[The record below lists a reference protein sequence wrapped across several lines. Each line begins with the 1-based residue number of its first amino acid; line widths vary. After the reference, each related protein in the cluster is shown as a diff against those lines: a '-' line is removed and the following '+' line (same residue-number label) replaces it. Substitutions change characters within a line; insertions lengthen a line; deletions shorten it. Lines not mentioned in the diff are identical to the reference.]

1 VTAQPATASRARR
14 TTAGETGED
23 GSPAVGPR
31 SLLATGTIAALA
43 VTGTGLAVVTL
54 LVLIGFIAAPHAGFG
69 LPAVLR
75 TAAMLWLVG
84 HHVGFSF
91 RGAGRIG
98 MLPLGL
104 VVLPGTLLWRAGRWV
119 TRVGGVRRLRHV
131 GLAALGL
138 AIPYAVLT
146 GVLAIVSRSALASA
160 SLLQAVACAFLLA
173 FAAGGLGAA
182 RALAPWSA
190 LIGLLPQRP
199 RSVVVAVAGSL
210 AALATAGALVT
221 CVSLAAH
228 LHEAATLETS
238 LAPGLVGTVLLLL
251 LQVGYL
257 PNAILW
263 AIAFALGP
271 GFAFGSATVVAP
283 TGSALSEL
291 PALPLLAALPP
302 GVHSALPGWL
312 EPIVLA
318 LPYLAGGLGGVLLV
332 RAVSPRRAKPG
343 PPAPSPGGA
352 THRTLA
358 ESARRAPT
366 AGTGLALDVAPLLG
380 LVCGAVSGA
389 ILGVLAAASGGPLGD
404 GRLGA
409 VGPSP
414 WQAGLVSA
422 LELGISTAMTA
433 GVLNYLALR
442 RAGALPRQPEPRQ
455 PEPSR
460 TEPPEH
466 GPHLIYL
473 DPWAGDEPPAKR
485 ASPPGPA
492 ALP

>member
-1 VTAQPATASRARR
+1 VTAQPATAGRAQ
-14 TTAGETGED
+14 TAAGGTGQD
-23 GSPAVGPR
+23 GGTAVGPR
-31 SLLATGTIAALA
+31 SLLGTGTIAALA
-43 VTGTGLAVVTL
+43 VTGTGLAVITL

-104 VVLPGTLLWRAGRWV
+104 VVLPGALLWRAGRWV
-119 TRVGGVRRLRHV
+119 ARVGGIRRLRHV

-138 AIPYAVLT
+138 AIPYAVAT
-146 GVLAIVSRSALASA
+146 GVLAIVSRSPLASA
-160 SLLQAVACAFLLA
+160 SLLQAIGCGFLLA
-173 FAAGGLGAA
+173 LGAGGLGAA
-182 RALAPWSA
+182 RTLAPWPA
-190 LIGLLPQRP
+190 LIRLLPQRT

-210 AALATAGALVT
+210 AALATTGALVT
-221 CVSLAAH
+221 CISLAAH

-238 LAPGLVGTVLLLL
+238 LAPGAVGTVLLLL
-251 LQVGYL
+251 LQFGYL

-263 AIAFALGP
+263 AIAFTLGP

-283 TGSALSEL
+283 TGSALSQL

-302 GVHSALPGWL
+302 GVHSALPGGL

-318 LPYLAGGLGGVLLV
+318 LPYLAGALGGVLLV
-332 RAVSPRRAKPG
+332 RAVSARGATPATPAGSPRRA
-343 PPAPSPGGA
+343 S
-352 THRTLA
+352 R
-358 ESARRAPT
+358 

-389 ILGVLAAASGGPLGD
+389 LLGVLAAVSGGPLGN
-404 GRLGA
+404 GRLAA

-414 WQAGLVSA
+414 WQVGLVSA
-422 LELGISTAMTA
+422 LELGISTAVTA

-442 RAGALPRQPEPRQ
+442 RAGALPRQPAPT
-455 PEPSR
+455 R
-460 TEPPEH
+460 TDPPEGGAH
-466 GPHLIYL
+466 ILYL
-473 DPWAGDEPPAKR
+473 DPWAGDELSAQR
-485 ASPPGPA
+485 TSPPGPA